1 MSQHHSS
8 DTVIHWLI
16 RHAARKAPDMLSERL
31 REEWLAD
38 LETRSSSWSRL
49 RFAVGCCWATRVI
62 AYEYRPL
69 VLGAACSAVASKV
82 PMSQLHPI
90 WGRFSSRSTTFF
102 LVLSLHVAVFYLL
115 FNSLSH
121 THAQPM
127 PRDIDYVNVKDH
139 RQPDSL
145 PKPPEPSIDRVPFVD
160 RPPDVLIPEDLPTP
174 GKSDGEV
181 LAEPPKAPPRVDSDA
196 HVVHRIMGG
205 PGTGFPDAD
214 DFYPSTS
221 RRSGEEGIGTLQ
233 VCVDPKGRLTQAP
246 SVVSSTGSER
256 LDAAALKLATA
267 GSGHYRANTE
277 DGRAV
282 DSCFAFRIR
291 FQLRK

>member
-1 MSQHHSS
+1 
-8 DTVIHWLI
+8 VIHWLI

-62 AYEYRPL
+62 AYEYRP
-69 VLGAACSAVASKV
+69 VMLGAAGPAVASKV
-82 PMSQLHPI
+82 PMLQAHPL
-90 WGRFSSRSTTFF
+90 WGRFSRRSMQFF
-102 LVLSLHVAVFYLL
+102 LVLSLHVAVFYLA
-115 FNSLSH
+115 FDSLSH
-121 THAQPM
+121 TNAKPIS
-127 PRDIDYVNVKDH
+127 PIIDIVDVKDH

-160 RPPDVLIPEDLPTP
+160 KLPDVLIPEDLPTP
-174 GKSDGEV
+174 GKSEGEV
-181 LAEPPKAPPRVDSDA
+181 LAEPPKAPARVDSDA
-196 HVVHRIMGG
+196 HVVHRITGG

-214 DFYPSTS
+214 DFYPSTA
-221 RRSGEEGIGTLQ
+221 RRLGEEGIGTLH

-246 SVVSSTGSER
+246 GVVSSTGSER
-256 LDAAALKLATA
+256 LDAAALKLATV